1 MILRIDY
8 NIFFLKK
15 IVIYVLWILFFL
27 SEDMNIFVKWKKK
40 NIIRF
45 FKEDNEEFML
55 GNLCFGV
62 KIGWFLELFYY
73 LFEKN
78 FIVKDFWWGFI
89 LFVD

>member
-1 MILRIDY
+1 M
-8 NIFFLKK
+8 NFIFFIGRYEYFCKMK
-15 IVIYVLWILFFL
+15 
-27 SEDMNIFVKWKKK
+27 KKK

-55 GNLCFGV
+55 VNLCFGV

-78 FIVKDFWWGFI
+78 FIVKDF
-89 LFVD
+89 